1 MVSVGWVVVFEKD
14 LGAGVDGVGVEGF
27 HEGGLAVSV
36 FCGWGEGPGWRSFL
50 AKKVLILY

>member
-1 MVSVGWVVVFEKD
+1 MVGVGWVVVFEQD

-36 FCGWGEGPGWRSFL
+36 FGGWGEGPG
-50 AKKVLILY
+50 